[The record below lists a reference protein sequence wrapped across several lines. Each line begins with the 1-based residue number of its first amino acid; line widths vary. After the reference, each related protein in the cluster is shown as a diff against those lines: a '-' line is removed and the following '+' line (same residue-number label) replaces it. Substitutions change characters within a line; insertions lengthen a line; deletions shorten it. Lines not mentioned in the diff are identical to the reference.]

1 VPTKTEA
8 GKPLVIGMGASPV
21 VAHGRYWF
29 RQKDGRVFSYNAG
42 GGVGAGVGAAHSEAT
57 ALAAVNKRM
66 RLHSGAAASTHQP
79 RAGAGQSSLPVDNG
93 DGTYTCPDGAVI
105 TAGSVSDAVGACQQ
119 EASGGGGG
127 GASLATLASN
137 AISALNADINN
148 YCADV
153 AVPGSAVNSAV
164 HAFKAA
170 WNAAN
175 PGAPVPINTGNYEP
189 SVAAALNSLSAGAPP
204 GCSGGQPAPPG
215 PPGPP
220 GPSGPTGA
228 PAASSNLLILGGAAA
243 AAVAIVGGAW
253 WLKKHKGKR
262 VVVHH
267 RGLRRRRRR

>member
-1 VPTKTEA
+1 V
-8 GKPLVIGMGASPV
+8 
-21 VAHGRYWF
+21 
-29 RQKDGRVFSYNAG
+29 
-42 GGVGAGVGAAHSEAT
+42 
-57 ALAAVNKRM
+57 
-66 RLHSGAAASTHQP
+66 
-79 RAGAGQSSLPVDNG
+79 GAGQSSLPVDNG

-127 GASLATLASN
+127 GGAGLATLASN

-175 PGAPVPINTGNYEP
+175 PGNQVPINTGNYEP

-204 GCSGGQPAPPG
+204 GCSGGHG
-215 PPGPP
+215 P
-220 GPSGPTGA
+220 GPSPGPGPGPSPST
-228 PAASSNLLILGGAAA
+228 PAASINLLILGGAAA

-267 RGLRRRRRR
+267 RGLRRRRR